1 MFMIKNLIATRL
13 PLEHIA
19 EKIKTLDM
27 TAQIKQLIAD
37 LDVQHKVATAQSRRA
52 AIMNMT
58 NPHTGTITLHC
69 TSVGNISIKA
79 LASNTASSQLYSVP
93 GQSILFALDLPFEI
107 QQYTLNTHQL
117 EKTDTSIVDPCNPL
131 IIDGNR
137 TLFDYSQRGEKQP
150 ALIGRINFPDRSA
163 DISVFDPASL
173 RKTAWLPHDNSAA
186 RYLVS
191 LELLETIEDPGV
203 VRVAGELIYHYHPAV
218 AWKAFQMLYRADPQ
232 NALSYV
238 PLLKKREDARL
249 DNLLRPLELA
259 A

>member
-1 MFMIKNLIATRL
+1 MIKNLIATRI
-13 PLEHIA
+13 PLERIA

-27 TAQIKQLIAD
+27 TAQVKQLIAD
-37 LDVQHKVATAQSRRA
+37 LDIQHNVATAQSRRA

-79 LASNTASSQLYSVP
+79 PASNTASSQLYSVP
-93 GQSILFALDLPFEI
+93 GQSILFALDQPFEI
-107 QQYTLNTHQL
+107 QQYTLKTHQL
-117 EKTDTSIVDPCNPL
+117 EKTDTSIIDNCNPL

-163 DISVFDPASL
+163 DINVFDPVSL
-173 RKTAWLPHDNSAA
+173 RKTAWLPQDNSTA
-186 RYLVS
+186 RYLLS
-191 LELLETIEDPGV
+191 LELLETIQDPEG

-238 PLLKKREDARL
+238 PSLKKRKDARL

>member
-1 MFMIKNLIATRL
+1 MIKNLIATRL

-27 TAQIKQLIAD
+27 TTQIKQLIAD
-37 LDVQHKVATAQSRRA
+37 LNAQHKVATAQSRRA

-58 NPHTGTITLHC
+58 NSHTGTITLYC
-69 TSVGNISIKA
+69 TGVANISIKTPA
-79 LASNTASSQLYSVP
+79 FNTASSQLYSVP
-93 GQSILFALDLPFEI
+93 GQSILFALDQPFEI
-107 QQYTLNTHQL
+107 QLYTLNTHQL
-117 EKTDTSIVDPCNPL
+117 EKTDISIIDNCNPL

-137 TLFDYSQRGEKQP
+137 TLFDYSQKGEKQP

-163 DISVFDPASL
+163 DISVFDPVSL

-191 LELLETIEDPGV
+191 LELLETIQDPGG
-203 VRVAGELIYHYHPAV
+203 VRVARELIYHYHPAV

-232 NALSYV
+232 NALNYA
-238 PLLKKREDARL
+238 PLLKKLESARL
-249 DNLLRPLELA
+249 DNLLHSLVQA